1 MPFTV
6 HVIFVQLRSW

>member
-6 HVIFVQLRSW
+6 HF